1 MDEQFVLKKFIIKKG
16 LKHSKQRDSILSVF
30 LEIERHVTI
39 DELWAAVKMKYPAIG
54 FATVYR
60 TMKVL
65 CECGLCSEIY
75 LDDGTTRY
83 EHLYNHDHHDHLVCT
98 KCGSFI
104 EVVSEEIEKLQEQLM
119 KRYGFSPQYH
129 RMNLYGI
136 CQDCGKKR

>member
-1 MDEQFVLKKFIIKKG
+1 MNEQVVMNRFIDEKG
-16 LKHSKQRDSILSVF
+16 LKHSRQRDHILGVF
-30 LEIERHVTI
+30 LGIERHVTI
-39 DELWAAVKMKYPAIG
+39 DELWAAVKKKHPTVG

-60 TMKVL
+60 TMKLL
-65 CECGLCSEIY
+65 CECGLCSEIH

-98 KCGSFI
+98 KCGRFV

-119 KRYGFSPQYH
+119 KHHGFSPQYH

-136 CQDCGKKR
+136 CQDCRKKG